1 MNMRKI
7 RTFAMKW
14 VYMMKR
20 YLILAICCW
29 LSAVGVEAAPALR
42 GPFTVKQADGTLLTI
57 EQFGD
62 EWHHW
67 TATTDGA
74 LVMSTAKGYYIAQID
89 EQGQLSATDV
99 LAHEPAQRD
108 SREQTVVR
116 QQAARRALFHE
127 QGIKSAL
134 SHRAAAIGNGKYL
147 QHSGTRR
154 VLTILAAFQ
163 DVDFTVND
171 PVRAFD
177 QYLNGDEQ
185 EDLGNHN
192 KQNVASVRKY
202 FETSSHDQFSPQFDV
217 VGPVTLPQKMAYY
230 GGKDK
235 SGKDDKFTDFCKD
248 AMNEARDLVSDWSVY
263 DNDKDGYIE
272 LVCVIFAG
280 YGQNQAGADSTIWA
294 KASSLNLKLND
305 ELRITRFN
313 CCSEL
318 FHPQYPDYINGTGV
332 FIHEFSHCLGLPDL
346 YATKSD
352 AYVNNQG
359 METWSIMDY
368 GLYVRNGFA
377 PVTYN
382 AWEQETMEWTELED
396 VSSLME
402 DEKCEIDNLLP
413 LVEGGKAYKLMN
425 SDNNRE
431 YIVMEN
437 VQKRGLNQYAYGHGL
452 LVYHVDYPYESVNM
466 NDAPNNNPGHPSV
479 AVVPAGGLLISS
491 YLRGKS
497 YTTNEWMGSIAASSF
512 PGSKEVVSLSDQMQ
526 LPNYCFYNGDTKKPV
541 GFMLSDI
548 VEDSESG
555 RISFMISPDESMGV
569 NVVRWVKDD
578 DTNKIYDLQGRRI
591 LGQLDQ
597 LKRGIYVTHGNKI
610 MVK

>member
-14 VYMMKR
+14 VCVMKR

-127 QGIKSAL
+127 QGMKIAL

-171 PVRAFD
+171 PVRAFN
-177 QYLNGDEQ
+177 QYLNGEEQ

-192 KQNVASVRKY
+192 QMNVASVRQY

-235 SGKDDKFTDFCKD
+235 SGKDDK
-248 AMNEARDLVSDWSVY
+248 V
-263 DNDKDGYIE
+263 
-272 LVCVIFAG
+272 
-280 YGQNQAGADSTIWA
+280 
-294 KASSLNLKLND
+294 
-305 ELRITRFN
+305 
-313 CCSEL
+313 
-318 FHPQYPDYINGTGV
+318 
-332 FIHEFSHCLGLPDL
+332 
-346 YATKSD
+346 
-352 AYVNNQG
+352 
-359 METWSIMDY
+359 
-368 GLYVRNGFA
+368 
-377 PVTYN
+377 
-382 AWEQETMEWTELED
+382 
-396 VSSLME
+396 
-402 DEKCEIDNLLP
+402 
-413 LVEGGKAYKLMN
+413 
-425 SDNNRE
+425 
-431 YIVMEN
+431 
-437 VQKRGLNQYAYGHGL
+437 
-452 LVYHVDYPYESVNM
+452 
-466 NDAPNNNPGHPSV
+466 
-479 AVVPAGGLLISS
+479 
-491 YLRGKS
+491 
-497 YTTNEWMGSIAASSF
+497 
-512 PGSKEVVSLSDQMQ
+512 
-526 LPNYCFYNGDTKKPV
+526 
-541 GFMLSDI
+541 
-548 VEDSESG
+548 
-555 RISFMISPDESMGV
+555 
-569 NVVRWVKDD
+569 
-578 DTNKIYDLQGRRI
+578 
-591 LGQLDQ
+591 
-597 LKRGIYVTHGNKI
+597 
-610 MVK
+610 